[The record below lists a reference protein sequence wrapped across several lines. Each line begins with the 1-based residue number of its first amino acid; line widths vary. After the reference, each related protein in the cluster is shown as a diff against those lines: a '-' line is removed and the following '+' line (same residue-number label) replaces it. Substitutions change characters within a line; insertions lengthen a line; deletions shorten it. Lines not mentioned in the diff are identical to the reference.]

1 MPPILEQAALASPIF
16 QTRWRWDATRALA
29 LLRFQGGKNVPP
41 QNQRMRSDDLLASV
55 FPDVAACFEN
65 IEGDI
70 KIPDHPLVAE
80 VMKDVLT
87 EALDIDGLAE
97 VLRGIEQGRIR
108 CLAVDT
114 PVPSQFSHEI
124 LNANPYAYLD
134 DAPLEERRARAVEM
148 RRGLPASVLE
158 EGGGLDPAA
167 IAQGQQEAWPD
178 VRDADEL
185 HDVLHTLVM
194 MRVED
199 SSQLSAVSS
208 QFEARGPEVI
218 ADWAEFFDRLQ
229 RENRAIVAEAAGKQY
244 WVAAERI
251 QWFPA
256 THPVEAGP
264 PPSPA
269 GDESA
274 ANATGDAASRVSTL
288 SLDDAVLAAVQGWIA
303 HLGPTTASEIG
314 ELLGLAGS
322 EIEKVL
328 LRIEAS
334 GAILRGQFRPADS
347 RPTPSAQHE
356 PETEWCERRLLARIH
371 RLTVATLRKQIE
383 PVTATE
389 FMNWLLRWQ
398 HIAPGTQVRGEHGT
412 LEVIRQ
418 LQGFEI
424 PASAWERFVLARRI
438 ADYDPAHLDQ
448 LCLAGAV
455 GWGRLSPHP
464 ATLEATQDGEHRRRV
479 IPTRVAPIAFFVR
492 EDADWMRAHHPGA
505 EDSTTSFLSPVA
517 QAVLELLKQRGA
529 LFFPDMV
536 RATGRLKAE
545 IETGLWELVAAGLVT
560 ADGFENLRAL
570 VTPKGAVGT
579 GLGRVMGKARR
590 PRHAPGRWSLLHT
603 EGAERDRS
611 VESCCWM
618 LLRRYGVV
626 FRDLLARETNLPR
639 WREMQI
645 GYRRLEDRGEVR
657 GGRFVDGFLGEQFA
671 LPVAVESLRA
681 HRKLPQNTNGERVV
695 IAAADPLN
703 LVGIIVPGERIPAI
717 SGRSVTFRGGLWD
730 AEDALMASGY

>member
-1 MPPILEQAALASPIF
+1 
-16 QTRWRWDATRALA
+16 
-29 LLRFQGGKNVPP
+29 
-41 QNQRMRSDDLLASV
+41 MRSDDLLASV
-55 FPDVAACFEN
+55 FPDVAACQEN
-65 IEGDI
+65 ITGDI
-70 KIPDHPLVAE
+70 QIPDHPLVRE

-87 EALDIDGLAE
+87 EALDIEGLAE

-148 RRGLPASVLE
+148 RRVLPASVLE
-158 EGGGLDPAA
+158 EVGALDPSA
-167 IAQGQQEAWPD
+167 IAQVQQEAWPD

-185 HDVLHTLVM
+185 HDVLHTLVA
-194 MRVED
+194 VPAE
-199 SSQLSAVSS
+199 SSFQFSVVSS
-208 QFEARGPEVI
+208 QQQPTTAG
-218 ADWAEFFDRLQ
+218 WNGFFDRLQ
-229 RENRAIVAEAAGKQY
+229 RESRAVAAEAAGKQY
-244 WVAAERI
+244 WVAAEQI
-251 QWFPA
+251 EWFRAMHAVETGLCRVRAGQSPA
-256 THPVEAGP
+256 TTRAI
-264 PPSPA
+264 S
-269 GDESA
+269 
-274 ANATGDAASRVSTL
+274 TVSF
-288 SLDDAVLAAVQGWIA
+288 DDALLFAVQGWMA

-314 ELLGLAGS
+314 ELLGLPAS
-322 EIEKVL
+322 EIEKAL

-347 RPTPSAQHE
+347 RAGDRRAALARTAEGGSPYVEAPHA

-438 ADYDPAHLDQ
+438 SDYDPAHLDQ
-448 LCLAGAV
+448 LCLAGV
-455 GWGRLSPHP
+455 IGWGRLSPHP
-464 ATLEATQDGEHRRRV
+464 ATLEATGNDLSGHENRRRV

-492 EDADWMRAHHPGA
+492 EDADWLRTRHPGA

-529 LFFPDMV
+529 LFFPDVV
-536 RATGRLKAE
+536 RATGQLKAE

-570 VTPKGAVGT
+570 VTPKGAVGS
-579 GLGRVMGKARR
+579 GLGKAMGKARR

-639 WREMQI
+639 WRELQI

-681 HRKLPQNTNGERVV
+681 HRKLPQNANGERII

-717 SGRSVTFRGGLWD
+717 SGRSVRFRDGVWD

>member
-1 MPPILEQAALASPIF
+1 
-16 QTRWRWDATRALA
+16 
-29 LLRFQGGKNVPP
+29 
-41 QNQRMRSDDLLASV
+41 
-55 FPDVAACFEN
+55 
-65 IEGDI
+65 
-70 KIPDHPLVAE
+70 
-80 VMKDVLT
+80 
-87 EALDIDGLAE
+87 
-97 VLRGIEQGRIR
+97 
-108 CLAVDT
+108 
-114 PVPSQFSHEI
+114 
-124 LNANPYAYLD
+124 
-134 DAPLEERRARAVEM
+134 
-148 RRGLPASVLE
+148 
-158 EGGGLDPAA
+158 
-167 IAQGQQEAWPD
+167 
-178 VRDADEL
+178 
-185 HDVLHTLVM
+185 
-194 MRVED
+194 
-199 SSQLSAVSS
+199 
-208 QFEARGPEVI
+208 
-218 ADWAEFFDRLQ
+218 
-229 RENRAIVAEAAGKQY
+229 
-244 WVAAERI
+244 
-251 QWFPA
+251 
-256 THPVEAGP
+256 
-264 PPSPA
+264 
-269 GDESA
+269 
-274 ANATGDAASRVSTL
+274 
-288 SLDDAVLAAVQGWIA
+288 
-303 HLGPTTASEIG
+303 
-314 ELLGLAGS
+314 
-322 EIEKVL
+322 
-328 LRIEAS
+328 
-334 GAILRGQFRPADS
+334 
-347 RPTPSAQHE
+347 
-356 PETEWCERRLLARIH
+356 
-371 RLTVATLRKQIE
+371 
-383 PVTATE
+383 
-389 FMNWLLRWQ
+389 MNWLFRWQ

-448 LCLAGAV
+448 LCLAGVV

-464 ATLEATQDGEHRRRV
+464 ATLEATQDGENRRRV

-505 EDSTTSFLSPVA
+505 EDSATSFLSPVA

-570 VTPKGAVGT
+570 VTPKGAVGS
-579 GLGRVMGKARR
+579 GLGRAMGKARR
-590 PRHAPGRWSLLHT
+590 PRNAPGRWSLLHT

-639 WREMQI
+639 WRELQI

-681 HRKLPQNTNGERVV
+681 HRKLPQNTQGERVV

-717 SGRSVTFRGGLWD
+717 SGRSVTFRDGLWE